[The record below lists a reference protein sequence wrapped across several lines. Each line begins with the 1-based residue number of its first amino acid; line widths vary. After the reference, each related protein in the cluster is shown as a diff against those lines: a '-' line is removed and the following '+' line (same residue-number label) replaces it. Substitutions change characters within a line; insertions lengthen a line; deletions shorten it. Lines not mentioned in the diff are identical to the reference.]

1 MVLKPKNKGGLGVL
15 NLRLHNDALLLK
27 QLNKF
32 YSKLDVPWV
41 QLIWSKY
48 YQSKVP
54 HGSREVGSF
63 WWKDVLRLQDIF
75 KRIVS
80 CGVGD
85 GASVL
90 FWEDS
95 WITPRPDTLSS

>member
-80 CGVGD
+80 CEVGD